1 MAKSQNAQK
10 NTKKEPVKTTKEK
23 KAEKKLKKPKYE

>member
-10 NTKKEPVKTTKEK
+10 NVKKEPIKTTKEK
-23 KAEKKLKKPKYE
+23 KAEKKLKKAKYE